1 MAKRILLG
9 KPANE
14 DYGLYVSKTGA
25 DVVNASNVLTS
36 STNLMFDSR
45 VGVGSL
51 DLKYHGQGLLG
62 VPGNNLATATDLNTS
77 DTFATISFTNEG
89 FVPFVIVQ
97 WCLQSDLSGGVA
109 TKMYQASADFN
120 TDSTRFFS
128 SSGQGT
134 TQQRLARA
142 GVSYT
147 VNSSNL
153 IIRNNMIGELFIS
166 KSGTLGQ
173 TFSETSRSYV
183 GGKSIAYAFLIFDL
197 EGG

>member
-9 KPANE
+9 KAGS
-14 DYGLYVSKTGA
+14 DYGLFVSKTGT

-62 VPGNNLATATDLNTS
+62 VPGNNLATATDLDTS
-77 DTFATISFTNEG
+77 DTFATITHSLG

-120 TDSTRFFS
+120 TDSTRFFGGG
-128 SSGQGT
+128 GQST
-134 TQQRLARA
+134 TSQRLARA

-147 VNSSNL
+147 VNSSTL

-166 KSGTLGQ
+166 KSGS
-173 TFSETSRSYV
+173 SETGRSYV
-183 GGKSIAYAFLIFDL
+183 GGEGIAYAFLIFDL

>member
-9 KPANE
+9 KAGS
-14 DYGLYVSKTGA
+14 DYGLFVSKTGT
-25 DVVNASNVLTS
+25 DVVNNSNVLTS

-62 VPGNNLATATDLNTS
+62 VPGNNLATATNLNTS
-77 DTFATISFTNEG
+77 DTFATITHSLG

-147 VNSSNL
+147 VNSTTL
-153 IIRNNMIGELFIS
+153 TITNNMIGELFIS
-166 KSGTLGQ
+166 KSGSLGQ
-173 TFSETSRSYV
+173 PFSETGRSYV
-183 GGKSIAYAFLIFDL
+183 GGEGIAYAFLIFDL

>member
-1 MAKRILLG
+1 MAKRIILG
-9 KPANE
+9 KPASE
-14 DYGLYVSKTGA
+14 DHGLYVSKSGT
-25 DVVNASNVLTS
+25 DVVNNSNVLTS

-62 VPGNNLATATDLNTS
+62 VPGNNLATATNLNTS
-77 DTFATISFTNEG
+77 DTFATITHPLG

-97 WCLQSDLSGGVA
+97 WCLQSDLAGGVA

-120 TDSTRFFS
+120 SDATRNSFTGGNTFST
-128 SSGQGT
+128 
-134 TQQRLARA
+134 QRLARA

-147 VNSSNL
+147 VNSSTL
-153 IIRNNMIGELFIS
+153 VITNNMIGELYIS
-166 KSGTLGQ
+166 RSGTVGGSS
-173 TFSETSRSYV
+173 SETSRSYV

>member
-45 VGVGSL
+45 VGVGAL

-62 VPGNNLATATDLNTS
+62 VPANNLATATDLDTS
-77 DTFATISFTNEG
+77 DTFATITHNLG

-97 WCLQSDLSGGVA
+97 WCLQSDLSSGVA
-109 TKMYQASADFN
+109 TKMYQATADFN
-120 TDSTRFFS
+120 TDSTRFF
-128 SSGQGT
+128 GGGGNFT

-147 VNSSNL
+147 VNSSTL
-153 IIRNNMIGELFIS
+153 IIRNNMIGELYIS
-166 KSGTLGQ
+166 RSGNSFPL
-173 TFSETSRSYV
+173 SETGRSYV
-183 GGKSIAYAFLIFDL
+183 GGEGIAYAFLIFDL

>member
-1 MAKRILLG
+1 MAKRIILG
-9 KPANE
+9 KPASE
-14 DYGLYVSKTGA
+14 DHGLYVSKSGT
-25 DVVNASNVLTS
+25 DVVNSSNVLTS

-45 VGVGSL
+45 VGVGAL

-62 VPGNNLATATDLNTS
+62 VPGNNLATASNLNTS
-77 DTFATISFTNEG
+77 DTFATITHSLG

-97 WCLQSDLSGGVA
+97 WCLQSDLSSGVA

-120 TDSTRFFS
+120 SDSTRFFS

-134 TQQRLARA
+134 SQQRLARA

-147 VNSSNL
+147 VNSSSL
-153 IIRNNMIGELFIS
+153 IIKNNMIGELFIS

-183 GGKSIAYAFLIFDL
+183 GGKGIAYAFLIFDL

>member
-1 MAKRILLG
+1 MAKRIILG
-9 KPANE
+9 KPASE
-14 DYGLYVSKTGA
+14 DHGLYVSKSGT
-25 DVVNASNVLTS
+25 DVVNSSNVLTS

-45 VGVGSL
+45 VGVGAL

-62 VPGNNLATATDLNTS
+62 VPGNNLATATNLNTS

-120 TDSTRFFS
+120 SDSTRFFS

-134 TQQRLARA
+134 SQQRLARA

-147 VNSSNL
+147 VNSSSL
-153 IIRNNMIGELFIS
+153 IIKNNMIGELFIS

>member
-1 MAKRILLG
+1 MAKRIILG
-9 KPANE
+9 KPAGE

-45 VGVGSL
+45 VGVGAL

-62 VPGNNLATATDLNTS
+62 VPGNNLATATDLDTS
-77 DTFATISFTNEG
+77 DTFATITHSLG

-97 WCLQSDLSGGVA
+97 WCLQSDLSSGVA
-109 TKMYQASADFN
+109 TKMYQATADFN
-120 TDSTRFFS
+120 TDSTRFFGGG
-128 SSGQGT
+128 GQST
-134 TQQRLARA
+134 TSQRLARA

-147 VNSSNL
+147 VNSSTL

-166 KSGTLGQ
+166 KSGS
-173 TFSETSRSYV
+173 SETGRSYV
-183 GGKSIAYAFLIFDL
+183 GGEGIAYAFLIFDL

>member
-1 MAKRILLG
+1 MAKRVLLG

-14 DYGLYVSKTGA
+14 DYGLYVSKTGT

-36 STNLMFDSR
+36 STNLVFDSR

-62 VPGNNLATATDLNTS
+62 VPGNNLATATNLNTS
-77 DTFATISFTNEG
+77 DTFATITHNLG

-120 TDSTRFFS
+120 TDSTRFF
-128 SSGQGT
+128 GGGGNFT

-147 VNSSNL
+147 VNSSTL
-153 IIRNNMIGELFIS
+153 VITNNMIGELFIS
-166 KSGTLGQ
+166 KSGS
-173 TFSETSRSYV
+173 TFPLSETGRSYV
-183 GGKSIAYAFLIFDL
+183 GGEGIAYAFLIFDL

>member
-1 MAKRILLG
+1 MARRIILG
-9 KPANE
+9 KPAGE
-14 DYGLYVSKTGA
+14 DYGLYVSKSETN
-25 DVVNASNVLTS
+25 VVDASNNLTS
-36 STNLMFDSR
+36 ATNLMFDAR
-45 VGVGSL
+45 GGVGSL
-51 DLKYHGQGLLG
+51 DLKFHGQGLLG

-77 DTFATISFTNEG
+77 DTFATISHNLG
-89 FVPFVIVQ
+89 FEPFVIVQ
-97 WCLQSDLSGGVA
+97 WTLQSDLSGGVA

-128 SSGQGT
+128 SGGQGT

-147 VNSSNL
+147 VNSSSL
-153 IIRNNMIGELFIS
+153 IIKNNMIGELFIS

-197 EGG
+197 QGG

>member
-45 VGVGSL
+45 VGVGAL

-62 VPGNNLATATDLNTS
+62 VPGNNLATATDLDTS
-77 DTFATISFTNEG
+77 DTFATITHNLG

-109 TKMYQASADFN
+109 TKMYQATADFN

-128 SSGQGT
+128 SGGQGT
-134 TQQRLARA
+134 AQQRLARA

-147 VNSSNL
+147 VNSSTL
-153 IIRNNMIGELFIS
+153 VITNNMIGELFIS
-166 KSGTLGQ
+166 SGGTLGQ
-173 TFSETSRSYV
+173 PFSETGRSYV
-183 GGKSIAYAFLIFDL
+183 GGEGIAYAFLIFDL

>member
-9 KPANE
+9 KAGSS
-14 DYGLYVSKTGA
+14 DHGLFVSKTGV
-25 DVVNASNVLTS
+25 DVVNGSNVLTS
-36 STNLMFDSR
+36 STNLIFDSR
-45 VGVGSL
+45 VGVGAL

-62 VPGNNLATATDLNTS
+62 VPGNNLATATNLNTS
-77 DTFATISFTNEG
+77 DTFATITHSLG

-97 WCLQSDLSGGVA
+97 WCLQSDLSSGVA

-120 TDSTRFFS
+120 SDSTRFS
-128 SSGQGT
+128 STGGQGT

-147 VNSSNL
+147 VNSSSL
-153 IIRNNMIGELFIS
+153 IIKNNMIGELYIS

>member
-9 KPANE
+9 KAGSS
-14 DYGLYVSKTGA
+14 DHGLFVSKTGV
-25 DVVNASNVLTS
+25 DVVNGSNVLTS

-45 VGVGSL
+45 VGVGAL

-62 VPGNNLATATDLNTS
+62 VPGNNLATATNLNTS

-97 WCLQSDLSGGVA
+97 WCLQSDLAGGVA

-120 TDSTRFFS
+120 SDSTRFFS

-134 TQQRLARA
+134 SQQRLARA

-147 VNSSNL
+147 VNSSSL
-153 IIRNNMIGELFIS
+153 IIKNNMIGELFIS

>member
-9 KPANE
+9 KAGSS
-14 DYGLYVSKTGA
+14 DHGLFVSKTGV
-25 DVVNASNVLTS
+25 DVVNGSNVLTS

-45 VGVGSL
+45 VGVGAL
-51 DLKYHGQGLLG
+51 DLKHHGQGLLG
-62 VPGNNLATATDLNTS
+62 VPGNNLATATNLNTS
-77 DTFATISFTNEG
+77 DTFATITHSLG

-97 WCLQSDLSGGVA
+97 WCLQSDLSSGVA

-120 TDSTRFFS
+120 SDATRHQFTGSSTFA
-128 SSGQGT
+128 T
-134 TQQRLARA
+134 QRLARA

-147 VNSSNL
+147 VNSSSL

-166 KSGTLGQ
+166 RSGTVGGSS
-173 TFSETSRSYV
+173 SETSRSYV

>member
-9 KPANE
+9 KAGS
-14 DYGLYVSKTGA
+14 DYGLFVSKTGT
-25 DVVNASNVLTS
+25 DVVDNSNVLTS

-62 VPGNNLATATDLNTS
+62 VPGNNLATATNLNTS
-77 DTFATISFTNEG
+77 DTFATITHSLG

-97 WCLQSDLSGGVA
+97 WCLQSDLAGGVA

-120 TDSTRFFS
+120 SDSTRFFS

-134 TQQRLARA
+134 SQQRLARA

-147 VNSSNL
+147 VNSSSL
-153 IIRNNMIGELFIS
+153 IIKNNMIG
-166 KSGTLGQ
+166 
-173 TFSETSRSYV
+173 
-183 GGKSIAYAFLIFDL
+183 
-197 EGG
+197 

>member
-9 KPANE
+9 KAGSS
-14 DYGLYVSKTGA
+14 DHGLFVSKTGV
-25 DVVNASNVLTS
+25 DVVNGSNVLTS

-45 VGVGSL
+45 VGVGAL
-51 DLKYHGQGLLG
+51 DLKHHGQGLLG
-62 VPGNNLATATDLNTS
+62 VPGNNLATATNLNTS
-77 DTFATISFTNEG
+77 DTFATITHSLG

-97 WCLQSDLSGGVA
+97 WCLQSDLSSGVA

-120 TDSTRFFS
+120 SDSTRFS
-128 SSGQGT
+128 STGGQGT

-147 VNSSNL
+147 VNSSSL
-153 IIRNNMIGELFIS
+153 IIKNNMIGELYIS

>member
-45 VGVGSL
+45 VGVGAL

-62 VPGNNLATATDLNTS
+62 VPGNNLATATDLDTS
-77 DTFATISFTNEG
+77 DTFATITHSLG

-97 WCLQSDLSGGVA
+97 WCLQSDLSSGVA
-109 TKMYQASADFN
+109 TKMYQATADFN
-120 TDSTRFFS
+120 TDSTRFFGGG
-128 SSGQGT
+128 GQST
-134 TQQRLARA
+134 TSQRLARA

-147 VNSSNL
+147 VNSSTL

-166 KSGTLGQ
+166 KSGS
-173 TFSETSRSYV
+173 SETGRSYV
-183 GGKSIAYAFLIFDL
+183 GGEGIAYAFLIFDL

>member
-1 MAKRILLG
+1 MAKRIILG
-9 KPANE
+9 KPASE
-14 DYGLYVSKTGA
+14 DHGLYVSKSGT
-25 DVVNASNVLTS
+25 DVVNNSNVLTS

-45 VGVGSL
+45 VGVGAL

-62 VPGNNLATATDLNTS
+62 VPGNNLATASNLNTS
-77 DTFATISFTNEG
+77 DTFATITHSLG

-97 WCLQSDLSGGVA
+97 WCLQSDLAGGVA

-120 TDSTRFFS
+120 SDSTRFS
-128 SSGQGT
+128 STGGQGT

-147 VNSSNL
+147 VNSSSL
-153 IIRNNMIGELFIS
+153 IIKNNMIGELFIS

>member
-9 KPANE
+9 KAGSS
-14 DYGLYVSKTGA
+14 DHGLFVSKTGV
-25 DVVNASNVLTS
+25 DVVNGSNVLTS

-45 VGVGSL
+45 VGVGAL

-62 VPGNNLATATDLNTS
+62 VPGNNLATATNLNTS
-77 DTFATISFTNEG
+77 DTFATITHSLG

-97 WCLQSDLSGGVA
+97 WCLQSDLSSGVA

-120 TDSTRFFS
+120 SDSTRFS
-128 SSGQGT
+128 STGGQGT

-147 VNSSNL
+147 VNSSSL
-153 IIRNNMIGELFIS
+153 IIKNNMIGELYIS

>member
-1 MAKRILLG
+1 MAKRIILG
-9 KPANE
+9 KPASE
-14 DYGLYVSKTGA
+14 DHGLYVSKSGT
-25 DVVNASNVLTS
+25 DVVNNSNVLTS

-62 VPGNNLATATDLNTS
+62 VPGNNLATASNLNTS
-77 DTFATISFTNEG
+77 DTFATITHSLG

-97 WCLQSDLSGGVA
+97 WCLQSDLAGGVA

-120 TDSTRFFS
+120 SDSTRFS
-128 SSGQGT
+128 STGGQGT

-147 VNSSNL
+147 VNSSSL
-153 IIRNNMIGELFIS
+153 IIKNNMIGELFIS

>member
-9 KPANE
+9 KAGS
-14 DYGLYVSKTGA
+14 DYGLFVSKTGT
-25 DVVNASNVLTS
+25 DVVDNSNVLTS

-62 VPGNNLATATDLNTS
+62 VPGNNLATATNLNTS
-77 DTFATISFTNEG
+77 DTFATITHSLG

-97 WCLQSDLSGGVA
+97 WCLQSDLAGGVA

-120 TDSTRFFS
+120 SDSTRFFS

-134 TQQRLARA
+134 SQQRLARA

-147 VNSSNL
+147 VNSSSL
-153 IIRNNMIGELFIS
+153 IIKNNMIGELFIS

-183 GGKSIAYAFLIFDL
+183 GVKSIAYAFLIFDL

>member
-9 KPANE
+9 KAGSS
-14 DYGLYVSKTGA
+14 DHGLFVSKTGV
-25 DVVNASNVLTS
+25 DVVNGSNVLTS

-45 VGVGSL
+45 VGVGAL

-97 WCLQSDLSGGVA
+97 WCLQSDLAGGVA

-120 TDSTRFFS
+120 SDSTRFFS

-134 TQQRLARA
+134 SQQRLARA

-147 VNSSNL
+147 VNSSSL
-153 IIRNNMIGELFIS
+153 IIKNNMIGELFIS

>member
-9 KPANE
+9 KAGS
-14 DYGLYVSKTGA
+14 DYGLFVSKTGT
-25 DVVNASNVLTS
+25 DVVDNSNVLTS

-62 VPGNNLATATDLNTS
+62 VPGNNLATATNLNTS
-77 DTFATISFTNEG
+77 DTFATITHSLG

-97 WCLQSDLSGGVA
+97 WCLQSDLAGGVA

-120 TDSTRFFS
+120 TDSTRSSFTGGSTFS
-128 SSGQGT
+128 S
-134 TQQRLARA
+134 QRLARA

-147 VNSSNL
+147 VNSSSL
-153 IIRNNMIGELFIS
+153 VITNNMIGELFIS
-166 KSGTLGQ
+166 KSGTVGGSS
-173 TFSETSRSYV
+173 SETSRSYV

>member
-1 MAKRILLG
+1 
-9 KPANE
+9 
-14 DYGLYVSKTGA
+14 
-25 DVVNASNVLTS
+25 
-36 STNLMFDSR
+36 MFDSR
-45 VGVGSL
+45 VGVGAL

-62 VPGNNLATATDLNTS
+62 VPGNNLATATNLNTS
-77 DTFATISFTNEG
+77 DTFATITHSLG

-97 WCLQSDLSGGVA
+97 WCLQSDLSSGVA

-120 TDSTRFFS
+120 SDSTRFS
-128 SSGQGT
+128 STGGQGT

-147 VNSSNL
+147 VNSSSL
-153 IIRNNMIGELFIS
+153 IIKNNMIGELYIS